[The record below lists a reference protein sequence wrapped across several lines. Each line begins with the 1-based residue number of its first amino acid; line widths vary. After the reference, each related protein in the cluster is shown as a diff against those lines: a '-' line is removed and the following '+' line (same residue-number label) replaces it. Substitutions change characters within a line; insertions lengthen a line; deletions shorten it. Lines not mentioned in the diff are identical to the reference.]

1 MTGSRIPDPGSPAWD
16 DMVLVGRITRPHGL
30 RGQVAVNAETDFVD
44 ERFREGATLWMLG
57 DAEPQ
62 PLTVASMRLQNRTP
76 IVAFEGF
83 TRVED
88 VEPLAGRELRV
99 PESSLKPLEA
109 GRYYEH
115 QLVGCAVETIEGR
128 PVGTVV
134 RVEGGAGGSRL
145 VVEGARSEIQV
156 PMVEGICA
164 EVDVAARKI
173 RIDPPDGLL
182 ELNETK
188 AGRVKPARV

>member
-1 MTGSRIPDPGSPAWD
+1 MAPCT
-16 DMVLVGRITRPHGL
+16 
-30 RGQVAVNAETDFVD
+30 
-44 ERFREGATLWMLG
+44 
-57 DAEPQ
+57 
-62 PLTVASMRLQNRTP
+62 AS
-76 IVAFEGF
+76 G
-83 TRVED
+83 
-88 VEPLAGRELRV
+88 
-99 PESSLKPLEA
+99 
-109 GRYYEH
+109 
-115 QLVGCAVETIEGR
+115 GCAVETIDGR

-164 EVDVAARKI
+164 EVDVTARKI

-188 AGRVKPARV
+188 AGRVKPARI